1 MFLRLSLCLFL
12 LIALPLPA
20 AAQAPPADAE
30 GVEPAAEPDVWA
42 PRSGDAWL
50 DTWLAD
56 VNLYAERYGAAF
68 ADELV
73 RYRGAPRALVEQL
86 VADPAWQPADVYV
99 ACALA
104 QALGRTCREV
114 AAAWRRNPG
123 AGWAALAETLDDERH
138 GEAMARVKR
147 GLVESYDRWA
157 RPIRLDAALRR
168 AFPER
173 ER

>member
-1 MFLRLSLCLFL
+1 MPLRNTVVLSL
-12 LIALPLPA
+12 LIALPMTT
-20 AAQAPPADAE
+20 AAQTPQAADDA
-30 GVEPAAEPDVWA
+30 VEVAAEPAPWA

-50 DTWLAD
+50 DTWLTD
-56 VNLYAERYGAAF
+56 LNLYAERYGDAF
-68 ADELV
+68 VDELV

-86 VADPAWQPADVYV
+86 MADPVRQPADVYV

-114 AAAWRRNPG
+114 AAAWRRDPDQ
-123 AGWAALAETLDDERH
+123 GWAVLAETLDAERH
-138 GEAMARVKR
+138 GEAMMRVKR

-168 AFPER
+168 AFPDR
-173 ER
+173 EG